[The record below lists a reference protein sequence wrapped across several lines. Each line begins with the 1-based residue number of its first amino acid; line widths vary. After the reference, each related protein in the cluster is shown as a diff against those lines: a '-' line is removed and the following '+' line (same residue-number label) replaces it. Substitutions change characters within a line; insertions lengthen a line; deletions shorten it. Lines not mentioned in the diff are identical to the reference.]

1 LPIPASLGYSPRHRW
16 PATFSKIDLS
26 LSELP
31 NPSKEKKRVN
41 PSSDLLAQDI
51 SLRSF
56 ELNEKYGR
64 LGAFLD
70 RNKLEAILLSRHENI
85 AWITAGQVE
94 ARVALG
100 TETAV
105 TSLLITRSGL
115 HYYLAPANE
124 APRLADEE
132 FAGLGYEP
140 VVYPWHESPAPLLRE
155 LAGDSALGSDTP
167 APGTTHVNLT
177 ALRAPLL
184 QPEIDR
190 FTTLA
195 RETADVTASVLES
208 LQPGISEAEM
218 TARTAAAL
226 LELGI
231 TPTVLLM
238 AVDDRIRKYKH
249 AVPRSGTL
257 ERYGMINLCARRQGL
272 VVSITRFVHF
282 GPVPEDLAASFTAAA
297 RIHSEL
303 LNATRPGATSAQ
315 LFAVASEA
323 FKAIGS
329 PEEIESHHQGGPCG
343 YGERDWLITPHG
355 QDTVTLPQA
364 FAYNPSLRGAKVEDT
379 AVVTEDAVEILTDTP
394 TLPVIET
401 VIDGKVYRSAGVLQR

>member
-1 LPIPASLGYSPRHRW
+1 MNPEMLAQ
-16 PATFSKIDLS
+16 DLS
-26 LSELP
+26 LHSVEL
-31 NPSKEKKRVN
+31 
-41 PSSDLLAQDI
+41 I
-51 SLRSF
+51 
-56 ELNEKYGR
+56 EKYAR

-70 RNKLEAILLSRHENI
+70 RHELDAILLSRHENI
-85 AWITAGQVE
+85 AWITAGQVD

-100 TETAV
+100 VETAV
-105 TSLLITRSGL
+105 TSLLITRNGL
-115 HYYLAPANE
+115 RYYYLAPNNE

-132 FAGLGYEP
+132 FSSLGYEP
-140 VVYPWHESPAPLLRE
+140 VVYPWYQGPAKLLRE
-155 LAGDSALGSDTP
+155 IAGGATLGSDTP
-167 APGTTHVNLT
+167 TVGATHINLT

-190 FTTLA
+190 FTSLC
-195 RETADVTASVLES
+195 RQTADATASVLEA
-208 LQPGISEAEM
+208 LEPGITEDEI

-231 TPTVLLM
+231 TPSVLLM

-249 AVPRSGTL
+249 AVPRSARL
-257 ERYGMINLCARRQGL
+257 KRYGMINLCARKHGL

-282 GPVPEDLAASFTAAA
+282 GPIPADLSASFKAAA

-303 LNATRPGATSAQ
+303 LHATRTGTSSAQ
-315 LFAVASEA
+315 LFDVAH
-323 FKAIGS
+323 KAYLATGAD
-329 PEEIESHHQGGPCG
+329 EEIELHHQGGPCG
-343 YGERDWLITPHG
+343 YSEREWLITPSG
-355 QDTVTLPQA
+355 TETVALPQA

-401 VIDGKVYRSAGVLQR
+401 VIDGELYRSAGVLQR

>member
-1 LPIPASLGYSPRHRW
+1 MNSRIPIPESQ
-16 PATFSKIDLS
+16 SKD
-26 LSELP
+26 
-31 NPSKEKKRVN
+31 KKRVN
-41 PSSDLLAQDI
+41 PSSELLAQDI

-100 TETAV
+100 VETAV

-140 VVYPWHESPAPLLRE
+140 VIYPWHASSVPLLRE
-155 LAGDSALGSDTP
+155 LAGDAALGSDTP
-167 APGTTHVNLT
+167 TPGATHVNLT

-184 QPEIDR
+184 EPEIDR
-190 FTTLA
+190 LTTLS
-195 RETADVTASVLES
+195 REAADVTASVLES
-208 LQPGISEAEM
+208 LQPGITEDEM
-218 TARTAAAL
+218 AARTAAAL

-257 ERYGMINLCARRQGL
+257 ERYGMINLCARKWGL

-282 GPVPEDLAASFTAAA
+282 GPVPAELAASFTAAA
-297 RIHSEL
+297 RIQSQL
-303 LNATRPGATSAQ
+303 LHATRSGATSAQ
-315 LFAVASEA
+315 LCKVAGEA
-323 FKAIGS
+323 YKSVGAS
-329 PEEIESHHQGGPCG
+329 EEIERHHQGGPCG

-355 QDTVTLPQA
+355 QETVTLPQA

-379 AVVTEDAVEILTDTP
+379 ALVTEDAVEILTDTP

-401 VIDGKVYRSAGVLQR
+401 VIDGEGYRSAGVLQR